1 MKYIIGYT
9 HREYAVGGV
18 LIPKKVYTSEEKAR
32 GKKEFT
38 AVEEEKLVILRSDK
52 IFNALETQKKLR
64 VLDQIPGW
72 AKTGAD
78 REKELLNKIKSLESN
93 TQLSELKNEN
103 EQIKAQAQEIIDGLR
118 KEIEELKNKE

>member
-38 AVEEEKLVILRSDK
+38 AVEEETVDLLRKDK

-72 AKTGAD
+72 AKTSAD
-78 REKELLNKIKSLESN
+78 REKELLNKIKTLESN
-93 TQLSELKNEN
+93 EQLSELKNEN